1 MFKSLLI
8 ILFFCIPLVIWSSE
22 QNTVTAY
29 QEWTRIDFIE
39 TYADPIVIIDSLG
52 DYVVGVRN
60 IDEYGFE
67 IKLNPCGLIDFAD
80 VSYSVHE
87 RTNDSEFNK
96 FAWGE
101 CNAS

>member
-1 MFKSLLI
+1 MFKSLFI
-8 ILFFCIPLVIWSSE
+8 ILLFCIPLVILSSE
-22 QNTVTAY
+22 QNTVTAS

-60 IDEYGFE
+60 VDEYGFE
-67 IKLNPCGLIDFAD
+67 VKLNPCGLIDFAD

-87 RTNDSEFNK
+87 RVVAEEFNR
-96 FAWGE
+96 FYWGE
-101 CNAS
+101 CDE